1 MSNHSATKKSEKNPS
16 DAEAEAEAESGTD
29 TKPTATSK
37 IVKQSEKVARKAAAD
52 TQRLMDRL
60 RAIEKTKDVPFTT
73 AVLEVPKR
81 KEDPKPAAKSS
92 SSAASKDAKAPSV
105 KAPSKK
111 DKAEEERRERVAK
124 AKKERDQIAKKCEAT
139 CSCYAFSDTYPI
151 NHTITLSGDEV
162 VGKKGGTKELK
173 LEIPVYGMHPHA
185 IVPFEVVMPLILP
198 DHKIDEQL
206 LADAME
212 HFEDGDI
219 VLFRTSK
226 DPTNNSGR
234 VGVRVEA
241 WINDLYLH
249 LLHMSTSQY
258 HKVLTARGVKVLIPK
273 LNALIRPSTSRHC
286 QPPPAPKSKAKTTTT
301 TTDAPAPPTP
311 AVAASSATTAAATAV
326 SPAPSPVAVVVP
338 KPSAP
343 TKKDTKASEPEPMKD
358 GDADA
363 NDEGE
368 GDGTAD
374 AETEAD
380 ADAVVAEPDSKAEA
394 AASPKTKVNGKRRR
408 SDDDKVPTPVAE
420 DDDDDAPVV
429 TKRRKFALPDDEDK
443 ETPKPVV
450 AKAQAPKFDSPP
462 GTPVPAAEPAP
473 AAAAEEIFL

>member
-16 DAEAEAEAESGTD
+16 DAESEAESGTD

-37 IVKQSEKVARKAAAD
+37 IVKQSEKIARKAAAD

-124 AKKERDQIAKKCEAT
+124 AKKERDEIAKKCEAT

-206 LADAME
+206 LADAMK

-301 TTDAPAPPTP
+301 TDAPAPPTP

-326 SPAPSPVAVVVP
+326 SPAPSPVAVVP

-429 TKRRKFALPDDEDK
+429 TKRRKFAVPDDEDK

-450 AKAQAPKFDSPP
+450 AKAPAPKFDSPP